1 MISNSTRDSGK
12 LNFPWTNRSDK
23 KHIKDLVIGRSTDCT
38 FEVINEQ
45 KVSGVY
51 TAGLC

>member
-1 MISNSTRDSGK
+1 MISNSTRDNGK
-12 LNFPWTNRSDK
+12 L
-23 KHIKDLVIGRSTDCT
+23 IKDLVIGRSTDCT